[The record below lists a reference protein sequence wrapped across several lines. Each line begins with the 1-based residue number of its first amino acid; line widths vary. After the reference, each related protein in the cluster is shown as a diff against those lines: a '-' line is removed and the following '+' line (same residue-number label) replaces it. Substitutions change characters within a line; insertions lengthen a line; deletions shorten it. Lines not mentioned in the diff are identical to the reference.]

1 MPRRRYSHGCFAGPS
16 TRWRC
21 SGSSCGTSCT
31 GSIAVTGSSRGRRAS
46 MLAGSAATGGT
57 ISADYL
63 KWHRLKSP
71 LFFIYGTSVICLL
84 DMSLLCSFRSNRV
97 SSLNTLWCVHS
108 LISTTLYLLRRCL
121 PGSSL
126 FSFTATANLSSFLAS
141 AWQKPAFELRVTI
154 LILQIRPTLLSA
166 PFKHLLYGQSSVE
179 KRRSLQCHAGPP
191 T

>member
-1 MPRRRYSHGCFAGPS
+1 M
-16 TRWRC
+16 
-21 SGSSCGTSCT
+21 
-31 GSIAVTGSSRGRRAS
+31 TGSSRRRRAS